1 MLFTEPGPIRMDI
14 AEVIAEGKIREA
26 MEKGEFENLPGKGK
40 PLQIDDL
47 SHVPE
52 ELRAGYIILKN
63 AGVLPEELQLKKEII
78 SLQKLI
84 DYCNDEEERC
94 TLRKKLNQK
103 ILRFD
108 MLMEKR
114 RLSPSLI
121 YYKNKIYKKFGRY

>member
-1 MLFTEPGPIRMDI
+1 MLFTEPVPIRMDI

-94 TLRKKLNQK
+94 TLRKKMNQK

-121 YYKNKIYKKFGRY
+121 HYKNKIYKKFGRY